1 VAGVIILGWLIWS
14 PTSTESGGVDRAV
27 PSSTVLVPSLSA
39 APSVRLD
46 IPLGV
51 AVPGFGDT
59 ITLVTSDAGRHR
71 IQRWQPSQAAPETV
85 TSFDDDALGRIG
97 GVDVSGDWHTLQ
109 RDNGRL
115 SVRGIASDGGESWAS
130 TPSDQ
135 PVDQKV
141 VSSVWHDTD
150 PGRLVWL
157 ARRPAPV
164 NTVGTLSML
173 NMNDPTAGPIALT
186 AIDDVCAMEASAAL
200 VAWGDWGVLL
210 ETLPGRHGRTAEI
223 LLDSGGDEI
232 ARSDRDP
239 DTRFVGGG
247 RTGTT
252 MWTHDPRGST
262 ASSFVL
268 SANGR
273 QRRSVPRLDPD
284 KWLDVAVWSPD
295 ESRLAMNLRSAG
307 VDVPVVR
314 ILDPATGA
322 FSGEVAGQASEVLGL
337 SWSSDSRFLLYR
349 LRHGQR
355 SEGETLVIYD
365 VATYRRFEL
374 PLPSTIE
381 GIRLSRPAAD

>member
-1 VAGVIILGWLIWS
+1 MRLLRRTRNAGHRGR
-14 PTSTESGGVDRAV
+14 ESARDHGGESCQMTRY
-27 PSSTVLVPSLSA
+27 
-39 APSVRLD
+39 
-46 IPLGV
+46 
-51 AVPGFGDT
+51 
-59 ITLVTSDAGRHR
+59 
-71 IQRWQPSQAAPETV
+71 
-85 TSFDDDALGRIG
+85 
-97 GVDVSGDWHTLQ
+97 
-109 RDNGRL
+109 L
-115 SVRGIASDGGESWAS
+115 SVRGIASGGGESWAS

-141 VSSVWHDTD
+141 VSSVRHDTD
-150 PGRLVWL
+150 PGRLIWL
-157 ARRPAPV
+157 ACRPDSAH
-164 NTVGTLSML
+164 TVGTAAML
-173 NMNDPTAGPIALT
+173 NMNNPTAEPMTLK
-186 AIDDVCAMEASAAL
+186 AIDDACGAEASAAL

-210 ETLPGRHGRTAEI
+210 ETLPDGDGRTAEV
-223 LLDSGGDEI
+223 LLGSDGDEI

-239 DTRFVGGG
+239 ETRFVGGG

-252 MWTHDPRGST
+252 MWTHDPGGSS

-273 QRRSVPRLDPD
+273 QRRSVPRLDQA
-284 KWLDVAVWSPD
+284 KWLDVAVWSPE
-295 ESRLAMNLRSAG
+295 ESRLAMNLRSAR

-322 FSGEVAGQASEVLGL
+322 FSGEVVGQASELVGL

-349 LRHGQR
+349 LRHDER

-381 GIRLSRPAAD
+381 GVRLSRPAAD